1 MKKIFT
7 ILALAATLASCAK
20 EDIISIDRKAIAFG
34 DTFVDNATRADY
46 SNSNIK
52 QFNVYGTVTGN
63 GNTVAL
69 FGGDGAVVSRNNK
82 AYGVAWDCTE
92 TEYWIP
98 GAKYVFEAVVDGTIS
113 NNGTIAYTIGSNP
126 DSDGVNDLLYATET
140 VPSAVANQGLVK
152 FTFTHLLSKV
162 GFTFTNGVTAN
173 TAYTFNVTDVSFT
186 GHDTTG
192 TYTISTGKWD
202 EDITEST
209 TALSFGAPGVV
220 DSTAVDANTAVV
232 APTTHQ
238 IIPGEQTLNVTVTYD
253 ILYNGTTM
261 STGVKITKGLTHT
274 FEKNKVYNIS
284 VVLPAPGE
292 PIKFSVEETD
302 GVDAWTDG
310 GSKEL

>member
-20 EDIISIDRKAIAFG
+20 EDIISIDRQEIAFG

-46 SNSNIK
+46 STSNIN

-69 FGGDGAVVSRNNK
+69 FGGNGAVVSRNNK
-82 AYGVAWDCTE
+82 EYGVAWDCSE

-98 GAKYVFEAVVDGTIS
+98 GAKYVFEAVVDGTI
-113 NNGTIAYTIGSNP
+113 NNGTITYTIGSNP

-140 VPSAVANQGLVK
+140 VGSATADQGLVK

-173 TAYTFNVTDVSFT
+173 TAYTFKVTAVSFT

-192 TYTISTGKWD
+192 TYTISSGEWD
-202 EDITEST
+202 KAVTASG
-209 TALSFGAPGVV
+209 TALSFGVPGVV
-220 DSTAVDANTAVV
+220 ANTAVA

-238 IIPGEQTLNVTVTYD
+238 IIPGTQTLNVTVTYD
-253 ILYNGTTM
+253 IVYNGTTM
-261 STGVKITKGLTHT
+261 STGVTATKELAHT
-274 FEKNKVYNIS
+274 FEQNKVYNIS
-284 VVLPAPGE
+284 VVLPAPGK
-292 PIKFSVEETD
+292 PIEFSVEETN
-302 GVDAWTDG
+302 GVGAWTDG
-310 GSKEL
+310 GSKELQ